1 MLLAF
6 TQYLKNLC
14 SGPWRA
20 PKWDPYN
27 LNRLIYSNWSHRLR
41 WNDDDDDGGDD
52 DDDEDDDDDDEDDDD
67 DDEDDDDDDDDPW
80 WWNLWWYWWWFWES
94 RFQTLRF
101 SSLSMW
107 IIENGKSPFGILG
120 EFPAKTL

>member
-1 MLLAF
+1 MYIYIYIYISGARISINIPHYNITILIHF
-6 TQYLKNLC
+6 ISEPFSKNNQ
-14 SGPWRA
+14 P
-20 PKWDPYN
+20 
-27 LNRLIYSNWSHRLR
+27 RLIYSNWSHRLR
-41 WNDDDDDGGDD
+41 WNDDGDD
-52 DDDEDDDDDDEDDDD
+52 DDDDDDDDDE
-67 DDEDDDDDDDDPW
+67 DDDDDPW